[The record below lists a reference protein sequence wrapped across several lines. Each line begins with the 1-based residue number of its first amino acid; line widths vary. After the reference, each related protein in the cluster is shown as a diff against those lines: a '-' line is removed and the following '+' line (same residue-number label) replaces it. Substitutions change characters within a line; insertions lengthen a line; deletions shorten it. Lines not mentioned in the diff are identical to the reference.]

1 VLEKLPPIRDP
12 RVLVSEGTV
21 DDAGVYLLNDRTA
34 LVFTIDFFTP
44 VVDDPRDFGRI
55 SAANA
60 LSDVYAMGAK
70 PLMALN
76 VLCFPDGELPPEVMA
91 EILLGGED
99 TAAEAGIP
107 IIGGHS
113 VSDRE
118 LKYGLAV
125 VGTVDPASVVTNAG
139 ARPGQTLA
147 LTKPLGTGILTTA
160 LKQGK
165 LSPDRLVE
173 ATAVMRRL
181 NRAAAEAMVEAGAAA
196 ATDVTGF
203 GFAGHAVSMAKAS
216 RVTFEVDLARLPVM
230 SGVRELLGAGVSP
243 GGLAANRE
251 YYRASVACA
260 PEAAAG
266 SDVLY
271 DPQTSGGLLIAVPD
285 DGVDRLRD
293 GLARR
298 GSRDLWIVGRTAPEG
313 PHPLVVR

>member
-1 VLEKLPPIRDP
+1 MLERLPPIRDP

-34 LVFTIDFFTP
+34 LVFTVDFFTP

-60 LSDVYAMGAK
+60 LSDIYAMGAK
-70 PLMALN
+70 PLIALN
-76 VLCFPDGELPPEVMA
+76 VLCFPDGELPPDVMA

-99 TAAEAGIP
+99 TMAEAGVSIV
-107 IIGGHS
+107 GGHS

-139 ARPGQTLA
+139 ARPGQTLV
-147 LTKPLGTGILTTA
+147 LTKPLGTGILATA
-160 LKQGK
+160 LKLEK
-165 LSPDRLVE
+165 LSPDRLTE

-181 NRAAAEAMVEAGAAA
+181 NRAASEAMVEAGATA
-196 ATDVTGF
+196 ATDITGF
-203 GFAGHAVSMAKAS
+203 GFAGHAVSMARAS
-216 RVTFEVDLARLPVM
+216 RVTFDVDLSRVPVM
-230 SGVRELLGAGVSP
+230 PGVRDLLDGGVWP
-243 GGLAANRE
+243 GGLTTNRE
-251 YYRASVACA
+251 YYGRSVACA
-260 PEAAAG
+260 PGAVVG

-285 DGVDRLRD
+285 DGIDRLRD

-298 GSRDLWIVGRTAPEG
+298 GSQDLWIVGRTVPEG
-313 PHPLVVR
+313 PSPLVIR